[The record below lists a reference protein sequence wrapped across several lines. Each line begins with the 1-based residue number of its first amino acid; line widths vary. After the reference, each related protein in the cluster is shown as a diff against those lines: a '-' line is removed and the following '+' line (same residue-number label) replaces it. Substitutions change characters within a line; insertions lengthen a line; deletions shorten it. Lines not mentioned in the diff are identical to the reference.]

1 MFSVTSIDIFSM
13 YRVLFFFYQDEM
25 SPRYPTTTTNETR
38 LAFLRSITVLQ
49 ASRLLTKKRLHWSEY
64 NRVSHYVFSHIYI
77 PGLGVGGVGV
87 GSLKSPI
94 ASHLR
99 SNNYQATV
107 PYYSTLHTAMFATN
121 VFVSNYGLSQF
132 RWVITH

>member
-77 PGLGVGGVGV
+77 PGLGVGGGGV
-87 GSLKSPI
+87 TQVTHRQPPQVKQLPGD
-94 ASHLR
+94 
-99 SNNYQATV
+99 V

-121 VFVSNYGLSQF
+121 IFVSNYGLSQF